1 MKRYKRKLM
10 RGMACMMLM
19 LLALQMV
26 LPYVEVQAAPSG
38 QVLDMSDPEASQYT
52 KELFAYLKGLG
63 GDEILFGQQHAI
75 DEGVTLTNDG
85 NRVASDQSEVKNAVG
100 DYPAVF
106 GWDTNSLDGRERPGN
121 AIGDV
126 ALSYEERLNNLA
138 ASMKKAHELGGIVT
152 LSMHPNNFVTGGNY
166 NDTAGNVVREILPGN
181 SQHEA
186 FNAWLDQIVDLS
198 HKVVDE
204 NGEAIPII
212 FRPFHEQT
220 GSWFWWGQ
228 SSTTPEDYK
237 AIFRYT
243 VDYLR
248 EHGNHNILI
257 GYSPG
262 SGPSGDKDRYFETYP
277 GDDYVDILGIDSYDN
292 KANAG
297 SEAWINSVAGDL
309 HMLAEEA
316 ETRGKVSALTE
327 FGYSAQ
333 GMNETGNTLDWWT
346 KLLDGIMNN
355 ATYPKAKETSYMLTW
370 ANFGFPNNMYVP
382 YKDVNGDLGGDHEL
396 LPDFIKYY
404 EDERTVFASEATI
417 YNQGIDY
424 TVSDHD
430 KDLYVVGPTNGTK
443 ITTAPVTLRAKV
455 NHGNTPQVTYQAGT
469 GEEVEM
475 VLDGNYY
482 TAMYTP
488 DALYNNGAVD
498 VTYRYYENNEIIDQE
513 SHRYFVTIDELVVK
527 TYDFTE
533 GIDGIKTNGTY
544 SDQDGAAP
552 ELTISHSDFNGGAL
566 KLDVS
571 NMDPTVWWQ
580 ELKLELTELS
590 DVDLTT
596 VNQVRFDA
604 YVPTSAGEKALAN
617 IVMLPPDWETKYIH
631 EVNVHDYDTVTIEE
645 KDYYQVDVAIDL
657 PKVEETEGLAM
668 SLVGKQMTFDEALFV
683 DNIQLV
689 NVYQETVKD
698 PLVVDDFEGYM
709 GDNDLLDRAYSDNGD
724 PIHIAL
730 SSTEKQSGD
739 YGLQFDYTLGSA
751 GYSGKQISL
760 GGVDWSETNGVSF
773 WLKHEAQGE
782 KHLTVQIQI
791 GGVSFESNVELN
803 DAYEGV
809 VSIPFSD
816 FAPAHWEGNQT
827 AVIDSERI
835 QKVTQFALYMGG
847 ESGDGTL
854 YFDDIKATTIEG
866 ADPIPD
872 KETGPIDIEPLHFT
886 FDESNEEFSGSGFD
900 VVDGHYSG
908 TLNLAAKKEVKRS
921 FGQSLEGYQY
931 IVARINYES
940 VQTVDDAL
948 KAKVF
953 IKTGDDWAWS
963 DSGEVTLK
971 QDEYVDVV
979 FDLSTVEDLSAVREL
994 GIEISGSAEGEA
1006 TVHIDYI
1013 SIVESL
1019 DQLPSDEEDQTSG
1032 EGGPEDGDQ
1041 TPGEDG
1047 SEGDDQ
1053 TPGEDGSEG
1062 DGQTPGEDGS
1072 EGDDQMPGEGDS
1084 GDGDPT
1090 PGEDDSEGEPQEGV
1104 VSTLEDLT
1112 QNMSQPNTWVVNNA
1126 KDEMRIAESV
1136 LESLD
1141 DQDWL
1146 EFEYEG
1152 LTAGLP
1158 VGMLKGQGDV
1168 TFKAEVVKDVSHYEL
1183 NFISDLMAFSL
1194 VNENGE
1200 AIDFNDG
1207 RVRLAFKADL
1217 TGITDLDL
1225 VKVVY
1230 VNDDGVQVEL
1240 LTPIDIDQENG
1251 VVYVEVKHFSRY
1263 GVVLTD
1269 ADQSDGD
1276 SASDGNQTNDDT
1288 NGETLP
1294 NTATS
1299 TFNYLILATFIVI
1312 AAIGLFYADK
1322 RKRQQL

>member
-75 DEGVTLTNDG
+75 DEGLTLTNDG

-100 DYPAVF
+100 NYPAIF

-166 NDTAGNVVREILPGN
+166 NDTAGNVVREILPEN

-243 VDYLR
+243 VDYLH

-257 GYSPG
+257 GFSPG

-346 KLLDGIMNN
+346 KVLDGIMNN
-355 ATYPKAKETSYMLTW
+355 AAYPKAKETSYMLTW

-396 LPDFIKYY
+396 LTDFTKYY
-404 EDERTVFASEATI
+404 EDQRTVFASEANI

-430 KDLYVVGPTNGTK
+430 MDLFVVGPTNGTK
-443 ITTAPVTLRAKV
+443 LTTAPTTLRAKV
-455 NHGNTPQVTYQAGT
+455 NHGIHPLVTYQAST

-482 TAMYTP
+482 TATYTP
-488 DALYNNGAVD
+488 DALFNNGSVD
-498 VTYRYYENNEIIDQE
+498 VTYRYYENDEMIDQE

-527 TYDFTE
+527 TYDFAE
-533 GIDGIKTNGTY
+533 NIDGIKTNGTY
-544 SDQDGAAP
+544 SNQDGAAP
-552 ELTISHSDFNGGAL
+552 ELTISHSDFNGGSL
-566 KLDVS
+566 KLDVT

-580 ELKLELTELS
+580 ELKLELTDVS
-590 DVDLTT
+590 DIDVTT
-596 VNQVRFDA
+596 VNQVRFDV

-617 IVMLPPDWETKYIH
+617 TVMLPPDWETKYTH
-631 EVNVHDYDTVTIEE
+631 EVNVHDYDTVTVEG
-645 KDYYQVDVAIDL
+645 KDYYHVEAAIDL
-657 PKVEETEGLAM
+657 PKVEEAEGLAI
-668 SLVGKQMTFDEALFV
+668 SLVGKQMTFDEALFL
-683 DNIQLV
+683 DNIQLM
-689 NVYQETVKD
+689 NVYQPTVKD

-724 PIHIAL
+724 PIHLAL
-730 SSTEKQSGD
+730 SSADKQSGD

-773 WLKHEAQGE
+773 WLKHEAQRE
-782 KHLTVQIQI
+782 RHLTVQIQI

-803 DAYEGV
+803 NAYEGV

-816 FAPAHWEGNQT
+816 FAPAHWESNQT

-847 ESGDGTL
+847 ETGGGTL

-866 ADPIPD
+866 AEPIPD

-886 FDESNEEFSGSGFD
+886 FDESNEEFSGAGFD
-900 VVDGHYSG
+900 VVGGHYSG
-908 TLNLAAKKEVKRS
+908 TLDLAGKKEVKRS

-931 IVARINYES
+931 IVARINYGSE
-940 VQTVDDAL
+940 QTVGDVL

-963 DSGEVTLK
+963 DSGEVRLK
-971 QDEYVDVV
+971 QGEYVDVI

-994 GIEISGSAEGEA
+994 GIEFSGSAEGEA

-1019 DQLPSDEEDQTSG
+1019 DRVPSDEE
-1032 EGGPEDGDQ
+1032 
-1041 TPGEDG
+1041 
-1047 SEGDDQ
+1047 
-1053 TPGEDGSEG
+1053 
-1062 DGQTPGEDGS
+1062 
-1072 EGDDQMPGEGDS
+1072 
-1084 GDGDPT
+1084 
-1090 PGEDDSEGEPQEGV
+1090 
-1104 VSTLEDLT
+1104 
-1112 QNMSQPNTWVVNNA
+1112 
-1126 KDEMRIAESV
+1126 
-1136 LESLD
+1136 
-1141 DQDWL
+1141 
-1146 EFEYEG
+1146 
-1152 LTAGLP
+1152 
-1158 VGMLKGQGDV
+1158 
-1168 TFKAEVVKDVSHYEL
+1168 
-1183 NFISDLMAFSL
+1183 
-1194 VNENGE
+1194 
-1200 AIDFNDG
+1200 
-1207 RVRLAFKADL
+1207 
-1217 TGITDLDL
+1217 
-1225 VKVVY
+1225 
-1230 VNDDGVQVEL
+1230 
-1240 LTPIDIDQENG
+1240 
-1251 VVYVEVKHFSRY
+1251 
-1263 GVVLTD
+1263 
-1269 ADQSDGD
+1269 
-1276 SASDGNQTNDDT
+1276 
-1288 NGETLP
+1288 
-1294 NTATS
+1294 
-1299 TFNYLILATFIVI
+1299 
-1312 AAIGLFYADK
+1312 
-1322 RKRQQL
+1322 